1 MSILNY
7 FTPLKKEKANFQTNN
22 PIQFQKDKVD
32 IRSLSD
38 TNLKGVDT
46 LDIVSTGNEIT
57 SLIFEIEGLLDQSNL
72 I

>member
-1 MSILNY
+1 
-7 FTPLKKEKANFQTNN
+7 
-22 PIQFQKDKVD
+22 VD

-57 SLIFEIEGLLDQSNL
+57 SLIFEIEGLLD
-72 I
+72 